1 MQHDPYGFSPHLRVG
16 ASCEHAEDIHGK
28 IVEDVLVL
36 RAEGVNSVKNNDLDV
51 IVRFFLHELN
61 ECLGRGCRGQS
72 VRRDVKRNEKE
83 EYLLQPLDFVQGL

>member
-61 ECLGRGCRGQS
+61 ECLGCGCRGQY
-72 VRRDVKRNEKE
+72 VRRGCQE
-83 EYLLQPLDFVQGL
+83 E